1 MVRTAYFNL
10 FSVLMAVPTTV
21 PTTVACEGAVAPGS
35 KKCHPC
41 RQVMFTGFR
50 LAIFETFCTCIRKLR
65 QTLPNKLICYFFDA
79 LPYQ

>member
-35 KKCHPC
+35 KKCHLC
-41 RQVMFTGFR
+41 RQVMFSGFR
-50 LAIFETFCTCIRKLR
+50 LANLLFLWRHINKVDTQVFM
-65 QTLPNKLICYFFDA
+65 TLTPCVFSN
-79 LPYQ
+79 